1 MIVTWSREDVD
12 GDDGGCAQLPN
23 REWRLTTVGAYHIL
37 LDIGL
42 DCGCLLGDARGGEAT
57 RKPVVG
63 FTIGI
68 AFRTRV
74 VTGGEC

>member
-1 MIVTWSREDVD
+1 MEMMV
-12 GDDGGCAQLPN
+12 
-23 REWRLTTVGAYHIL
+23 RLCSTIQSIMATIPQVIYHIL

-42 DCGCLLGDARGGEAT
+42 ACGCLLGDASGGEAT
-57 RKPVVG
+57 LKPVLG
-63 FTIGI
+63 LTIGI